1 MSAQKSPSKQ
11 QPPQAVFTPL
21 LNNLFSSITS
31 NKGSLLQ
38 ETRLNFYNRILFS
51 RFNLFNSN
59 ETQIVNTLFDKAEK
73 ATSSLSSSGTK
84 SKSQIESIERL
95 QTLYARLS
103 KKKIPTKRWA
113 VLYLLSSLS
122 QSPLIP
128 STTFITANINPPE
141 SIAEDINSLKA
152 VSNESDNMLSTNH
165 IQKKDTI
172 SPIVVKSTLL
182 LLLLLNDTFT

>member
-95 QTLYARLS
+95 QTLYARL
-103 KKKIPTKRWA
+103 
-113 VLYLLSSLS
+113 YLL
-122 QSPLIP
+122 Q
-128 STTFITANINPPE
+128 
-141 SIAEDINSLKA
+141 
-152 VSNESDNMLSTNH
+152 
-165 IQKKDTI
+165 
-172 SPIVVKSTLL
+172 LL
-182 LLLLLNDTFT
+182 LYKDLRKKFLLKDGRCFIFYPPFPSLL